1 MDRSRVE
8 LKKCAICDSAF
19 WGGPEDMACGSCR
32 EEYEKLREMVR
43 EYLWHQ
49 PMQKA
54 TLERIETDLGI
65 PSRVARMLLKDPRFS
80 GLGDKDIAKDGL
92 DEEEKRNLKHDR

>member
-8 LKKCAICDSAF
+8 LKKCAICDRAF

-65 PSRVARMLLKDPRFS
+65 STRVAKMLLRDPRFN
-80 GLGDKDIAKDGL
+80 GLDDGEIAKDGL
-92 DEEEKRNLKHDR
+92 EEKGKRNSKHGR